1 MDGPGMEPD
10 VMQMFE
16 DRSAASSHVAELIS
30 SSLLAQLQK
39 SERAS
44 LVLSGGSS
52 PVSCLQFLSQKDLP
66 WNRIDITLTDER
78 NVPSDHVDSN
88 ENMVCENMI
97 VANAENAN
105 FVRLQ
110 EGAIDDLQ
118 PFACTLVGMGEDGHF
133 ASLFP
138 DSPQLEEALVSTSE
152 LIEVTTPSSP
162 HSRTSMT
169 LNTLARSRKIIL
181 LVFGEAKRQ
190 ILEHPDA
197 FTVNHLLNRCDVT
210 IVWAP

>member
-1 MDGPGMEPD
+1 MEPD

>member
-1 MDGPGMEPD
+1 
-10 VMQMFE
+10 
-16 DRSAASSHVAELIS
+16 
-30 SSLLAQLQK
+30 
-39 SERAS
+39 
-44 LVLSGGSS
+44 
-52 PVSCLQFLSQKDLP
+52 
-66 WNRIDITLTDER
+66 
-78 NVPSDHVDSN
+78 
-88 ENMVCENMI
+88 MVCENMI

-210 IVWAP
+210 IVCAP